1 VDRVSIGVKL
11 LVSRPGFTHDEA
23 TYVRGGIL
31 RCLGTTRR
39 GRRIAHGHDR
49 RWQRLF
55 FHTDSPQRDS
65 LWKARDGRDIHGSLT
80 YLPERRPGGWSPDL
94 SHGEF
99 AQVIVEFV
107 EGGGNL
113 LPDDPAMV

>member
-1 VDRVSIGVKL
+1 MCAVGSFDAPVPPV
-11 LVSRPGFTHDEA
+11 EA
-23 TYVRGGIL
+23 EGSPMGRIDDGGGSSSTLI
-31 RCLGTTRR
+31 
-39 GRRIAHGHDR
+39 
-49 RWQRLF
+49 
-55 FHTDSPQRDS
+55 SPQRDS

-113 LPDDPAMV
+113 LPIDPQQWFKKLR